1 MKKLNIFLDTCII
14 NRILDLDKPESDTK
28 YEEDRNYLIKIL
40 DLFSKNKIKFFINP
54 SVKTEIS
61 KTMDRLRR
69 HKLLDI
75 CSRYEFISFNKNFFP
90 LYFPFT
96 FVSEEKIKLLNALCE
111 DNPALNKDIKI
122 IADPVFCTSMDIVLT
137 TDRRHLA
144 GKGIHLQN
152 LKIFTPKELFLYL
165 RRHLD

>member
-14 NRILDLDKPESDTK
+14 NRILDIDKPESDTK

-40 DLFSKNKIKFFINP
+40 DLYSNDKIKFFINP

-75 CSRYEFISFNKNFFP
+75 CSRYDFISFNKNFFP
-90 LYFPFT
+90 LCFPFT

-111 DNPALNKDIKI
+111 DNPSLNKDIEI
-122 IADPVFCTSMDIVLT
+122 IADRVFCTSMDIVLT

-144 GKGIHLQN
+144 SKGIHLQN

-165 RRHLD
+165 RIHLD